1 MIMSE
6 KNCYT
11 KDEIMLMIANTF
23 VVYVYHIENNGLVDG
38 KTGAML
44 FLYRYAA
51 LSGNEEYEALAGQL
65 LDGMMKVAPS
75 LPHGFESGLA
85 GVGWAIS
92 RLIREGLVEGKP
104 DNVLRA
110 IDERVLGRME
120 CDRRSILGQAV
131 YMAERLRNTT
141 PEYGLERYAG
151 RILDFIQSELTCAK
165 ECPTLYHLN
174 SALYFL
180 SCVRHLTETRG
191 SAEKLIGVLP
201 SVYDRIK
208 KESAFTEQ
216 DIFINR
222 LLSEKTGTEAVFSAD
237 DVNDKNVLYGG
248 NAGDDADLRGFVN
261 KAWQELVY
269 FGRLVSVLPSQDRLS
284 AFVDRM
290 QTDLSEDSMSMRHGL
305 AGLGLA
311 LTADEA
317 ASIQECGTGCV

>member
-1 MIMSE
+1 MSE

-38 KTGAML
+38 KTGAMI

-51 LSGNEEYEALAGQL
+51 LSGNEEYEELAGQL
-65 LDGMMKVAPS
+65 LDGIMKIAPS
-75 LPHGFESGLA
+75 LPPGFESGLA

-92 RLIREGLVEGKP
+92 RLMREGLVEGKP

-120 CDRRSILGQAV
+120 CDRKSILGQAV

-141 PEYGLERYAG
+141 PEYGLARYAG
-151 RILDFIQSELTCAK
+151 RMLDFIHSELTCAK

-208 KESAFTEQ
+208 KESSYTEQ
-216 DIFINR
+216 DILINR
-222 LLSEKTGTEAVFSAD
+222 LLSDKTGTEAVFSAN
-237 DVNDKNVLYGG
+237 DVTEKNVLYVG

-269 FGRLVSVLPSQDRLS
+269 FGRLVSVLPSLDKLS
-284 AFVDRM
+284 AYVDRM

-305 AGLGLA
+305 TGLGLA
-311 LTADEA
+311 MIAGEAESRQERDADR
-317 ASIQECGTGCV
+317 V

>member
-51 LSGNEEYEALAGQL
+51 LSGNEEYEKLAGQL
-65 LDGMMKVAPS
+65 LDGIMKIAPS
-75 LPHGFESGLA
+75 LPSGFESGLA

-92 RLIREGLVEGKP
+92 RLMREGLVEGKP

-120 CDRRSILGQAV
+120 CDRKSILGQAV

-141 PEYGLERYAG
+141 PEYGLARYAG
-151 RILDFIQSELTCAK
+151 RMLDFIHSELTCAK

-180 SCVRHLTETRG
+180 SCVRHITETRG
-191 SAEKLIGVLP
+191 SAVKLIGVLP

-208 KESAFTEQ
+208 KESSYTEQ
-216 DIFINR
+216 DILINR
-222 LLSEKTGTEAVFSAD
+222 LLSEKTGMEALFSAN
-237 DVNDKNVLYGG
+237 DVPEKNVLCGG
-248 NAGDDADLRGFVN
+248 NAGGDAGLRGFVN

-269 FGRLVSVLPSQDRLS
+269 FGRLVSVLPSLDKLS
-284 AFVDRM
+284 AYVDRM

-305 AGLGLA
+305 GGLGLA
-311 LTADEA
+311 LIADEA
-317 ASIQECGTGCV
+317 ESRQERDADRV

>member
-1 MIMSE
+1 MSE

-51 LSGNEEYEALAGQL
+51 LSGNEEYEKLAGQL
-65 LDGMMKVAPS
+65 LDGIMKIAPS
-75 LPHGFESGLA
+75 LPPGFESGLA

-92 RLIREGLVEGKP
+92 RLMREGLVEGKP

-120 CDRRSILGQAV
+120 CDRKSILGQAV

-141 PEYGLERYAG
+141 PEYGLARYAG
-151 RILDFIQSELTCAK
+151 RMLDFIHSELTCAK

-191 SAEKLIGVLP
+191 SAEKLIGALP

-208 KESAFTEQ
+208 KESSYTEQ
-216 DIFINR
+216 DILINR
-222 LLSEKTGTEAVFSAD
+222 LLSEKTGTEALFSAN
-237 DVNDKNVLYGG
+237 DVTEKNVLYGG

-269 FGRLVSVLPSQDRLS
+269 FGRLLSVLPSQDKLS
-284 AFVDRM
+284 AYVDRM

-305 AGLGLA
+305 GGLGLA
-311 LTADEA
+311 MIAGEAESRQERDADR
-317 ASIQECGTGCV
+317 V

>member
-51 LSGNEEYEALAGQL
+51 LSGNEEYEELAGQL
-65 LDGMMKVAPS
+65 LDGIMKIAPS
-75 LPHGFESGLA
+75 LPPGFESGLA

-92 RLIREGLVEGKP
+92 RLMREGLVEGKP

-120 CDRRSILGQAV
+120 CDRKSILGQAV

-141 PEYGLERYAG
+141 PEYGLARYAG
-151 RILDFIQSELTCAK
+151 RMLDFIHSELTCAK

-208 KESAFTEQ
+208 KESSYTEQ
-216 DIFINR
+216 DILINR
-222 LLSEKTGTEAVFSAD
+222 LLSEKTGTEALFSAN
-237 DVNDKNVLYGG
+237 DVTEKNVLYVG

-269 FGRLVSVLPSQDRLS
+269 FGRLVSVLPSQDKLS
-284 AFVDRM
+284 AYVDRM

-305 AGLGLA
+305 GGLGLA
-311 LTADEA
+311 MIAGEEESRQESDADR
-317 ASIQECGTGCV
+317 V

>member
-1 MIMSE
+1 M
-6 KNCYT
+6 
-11 KDEIMLMIANTF
+11 
-23 VVYVYHIENNGLVDG
+23 
-38 KTGAML
+38 
-44 FLYRYAA
+44 
-51 LSGNEEYEALAGQL
+51 
-65 LDGMMKVAPS
+65 
-75 LPHGFESGLA
+75 
-85 GVGWAIS
+85 GWAIS
-92 RLIREGLVEGKP
+92 RLIREGLVEGTP

-120 CDRRSILGQAV
+120 CDRKSILGQAV

-141 PEYGLERYAG
+141 PEYGLARYAG
-151 RILDFIQSELTCAK
+151 RMLDFIQSELTCAK

-180 SCVRHLTETRG
+180 SCVRYLAEAHA

-222 LLSEKTGTEAVFSAD
+222 LLSEKTGTEALFSAN
-237 DVNDKNVLYGG
+237 DVTEKNVLYGG

-261 KAWQELVY
+261 KEWQELVY
-269 FGRLVSVLPSQDRLS
+269 FGRLVSVLPSLDRLS
-284 AFVDRM
+284 AFVDRI

-305 AGLGLA
+305 TGLGLA

-317 ASIQECGTGCV
+317 ESRQESDADRV

>member
-1 MIMSE
+1 MSE

-38 KTGAML
+38 KTGAMI

-51 LSGNEEYEALAGQL
+51 LSGNEEYEKLAGQL
-65 LDGMMKVAPS
+65 LDGIMKIAPS
-75 LPHGFESGLA
+75 LPPGFESGLA

-92 RLIREGLVEGKP
+92 RLMREGLVEGKP

-120 CDRRSILGQAV
+120 CDRKSILGQAV

-141 PEYGLERYAG
+141 PEYGLARYAG
-151 RILDFIQSELTCAK
+151 RMLDFIHSELTCAK

-191 SAEKLIGVLP
+191 SAEKLIGALP

-208 KESAFTEQ
+208 KESSYTEQ
-216 DIFINR
+216 DILINR
-222 LLSEKTGTEAVFSAD
+222 LLSEKTGTEALFSAN
-237 DVNDKNVLYGG
+237 DVPEKNVLCGG

-269 FGRLVSVLPSQDRLS
+269 FGRLVSVLPSLDKLS
-284 AFVDRM
+284 AYVDRM

-305 AGLGLA
+305 TGLGLA
-311 LTADEA
+311 MIADEA
-317 ASIQECGTGCV
+317 ESRQESDADRV

>member
-1 MIMSE
+1 
-6 KNCYT
+6 
-11 KDEIMLMIANTF
+11 
-23 VVYVYHIENNGLVDG
+23 
-38 KTGAML
+38 ML

-75 LPHGFESGLA
+75 LPYGFESGLA

-92 RLIREGLVEGKP
+92 RLIREGLVEGTP

-151 RILDFIQSELTCAK
+151 RMLDFIQSELTCAK

-180 SCVRHLTETRG
+180 SCVRHLAEAHAG
-191 SAEKLIGVLP
+191 AEKLIGVLP
-201 SVYDRIK
+201 
-208 KESAFTEQ
+208 
-216 DIFINR
+216 
-222 LLSEKTGTEAVFSAD
+222 
-237 DVNDKNVLYGG
+237 
-248 NAGDDADLRGFVN
+248 
-261 KAWQELVY
+261 
-269 FGRLVSVLPSQDRLS
+269 
-284 AFVDRM
+284 
-290 QTDLSEDSMSMRHGL
+290 
-305 AGLGLA
+305 
-311 LTADEA
+311 
-317 ASIQECGTGCV
+317 